1 MATTTAIIL
10 IGKAHQYDSGIN
22 PTHLIQFTE
31 NDRPA
36 LILQTI
42 EGESKKVVIIPT
54 IENTIDDIYL
64 MIAVFVLKAIKP
76 SKKLNSITRKSLYDI
91 LDEEERKTL
100 YKGTKDILIANR
112 IKVVFNIFD
121 NSHLLNLLNQIKKYP
136 NDFEVTLPALK
147 KELNIWN
154 NKVIRKGK
162 QI

>member
-10 IGKAHQYDSGIN
+10 IGKAHQNDSGIN

-162 QI
+162 